1 MPWAVL
7 FAGVVPTLEMQRTAP
22 IADLGHAVTQDGR
35 DGPVSPD
42 VAALAGIGTVV
53 RSRLVPHPVKH
64 GDPVPFRSASYAP
77 GGAFVGRAPPW
88 RPMGRRQRSRQRIA
102 NLPPAWNYRL
112 APKSSSESPPDGAL
126 CPFQS
131 GWRRTAPLVGW
142 PRERV
147 AHIRSPP
154 EGCQVDGSTVRNVGH
169 RPGDRLRSVDSQ
181 HAATVT
187 DLANVRA
194 WQGEGHVPKPPSVLA
209 CLRVGFAAD
218 VGSVPKPHESPSPLK
233 SGAGAPQ
240 GSMPASSTMS
250 MRAAVSRWEGLPGLR
265 QG

>member
-77 GGAFVGRAPPW
+77 G
-88 RPMGRRQRSRQRIA
+88 RRIRRTSATMATNGTTTTTRQRIA

-112 APKSSSESPPDGAL
+112 APKPVLRVSARWGLVSISKRLATHGPFSRMAAGA
-126 CPFQS
+126 CRAHPIAARGMPG
-131 GWRRTAPLVGW
+131 GW
-142 PRERV
+142 
-147 AHIRSPP
+147 
-154 EGCQVDGSTVRNVGH
+154 QH
-169 RPGDRLRSVDSQ
+169 RPQRWS
-181 HAATVT
+181 AA
-187 DLANVRA
+187 R
-194 WQGEGHVPKPPSVLA
+194 
-209 CLRVGFAAD
+209 
-218 VGSVPKPHESPSPLK
+218 
-233 SGAGAPQ
+233 
-240 GSMPASSTMS
+240 
-250 MRAAVSRWEGLPGLR
+250 
-265 QG
+265 